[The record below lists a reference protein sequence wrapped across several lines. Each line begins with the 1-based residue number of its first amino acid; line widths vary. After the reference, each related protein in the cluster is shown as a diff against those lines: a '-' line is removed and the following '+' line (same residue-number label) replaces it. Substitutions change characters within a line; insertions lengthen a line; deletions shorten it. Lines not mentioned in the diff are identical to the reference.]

1 MTIVMGLKPQG
12 REVLRIS
19 IDGDDPTWPGC
30 AAWDYQSSDY
40 FDTPQGLL
48 LESSHQ
54 KNTCQSFLPEKISES
69 KSSRVKSMA
78 LGRVQ

>member
-1 MTIVMGLKPQG
+1 MGLKPQG

-19 IDGDDPTWPGC
+19 IDGDDISYVAGMR
-30 AAWDYQSSDY
+30 WDYQSSDY

-54 KNTCQSFLPEKISES
+54 KNTCQSFLPEKIPES

>member
-12 REVLRIS
+12 REVLRTS
-19 IDGDDPTWPGC
+19 IDGDDPRRPGC
-30 AAWDYQSSDY
+30 IGTMNLQIILI
-40 FDTPQGLL
+40 PHQRLL
-48 LESSHQ
+48 LESSHP
-54 KNTCQSFLPEKISES
+54 KNTCQSFLPEKIPES